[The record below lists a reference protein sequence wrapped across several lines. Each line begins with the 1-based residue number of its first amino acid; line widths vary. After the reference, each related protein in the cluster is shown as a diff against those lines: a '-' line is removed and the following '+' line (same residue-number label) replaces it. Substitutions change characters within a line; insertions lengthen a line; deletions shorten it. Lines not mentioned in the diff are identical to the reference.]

1 MFKNYLVVTFR
12 NLSRNILYVLI
23 NIIGLGLAL
32 AVCIVAYLN
41 NKYDADFDRWH
52 ENRKN
57 IFKVEFIQLI
67 QERPQPYGITPI
79 SLGPLVEN
87 DISGVEKV
95 VRVNVSNSPVKV
107 GEYTFNKRIGWCD
120 SSFFDVFTINMVSG
134 SSASFGDKNTIYI
147 DDDLAKIY
155 FGNEDPV
162 GKIISVFNDSGEE
175 RTFLIGGVFEKL
187 PLNSSFVFQ
196 AITSLDNFIE
206 MWKINE
212 HDWRAWTAGTFL
224 YLSDPSQ
231 ATMVE
236 ELLQQYI
243 PVQNDAR
250 EDFQI
255 ERFYLVP
262 FTRMAHHAWDIWAN
276 WFRQSFHPAAVTAPP
291 IMAIFIL
298 LIACFNFMN
307 TAIAFSSRRLKEIGV
322 RKVAGGNRSQ
332 IIMQFMSEYL
342 LLSLLAIFLAVFFG
356 RFLVSLYSRMW
367 EYMDITLSFKEYP
380 ELWIYLFL
388 LWIIT
393 ALLAGTYPSFYISR
407 FNPVFIFQD
416 KLRIGGRNI
425 LSKILLTLQFII
437 SVLALVSGFIFSQ
450 NARFQ
455 NNLYL
460 GYDKD
465 NIIAIPINNHSH
477 FITYRNAIKS
487 NPKIES
493 IGESEEHIGWS
504 NFIRSVEYQGVRYEV
519 RALDIGDDYFQTM
532 GLKLIDGREFPPELE
547 QTDKEY
553 SIIVNKKFVEEYG
566 LQNPVGQRVMMN
578 DTVPLNIVGVMENIY
593 LYGFW
598 AKIEP
603 MMLRRGVNDRMRTL
617 AVRTS
622 QEDMGEVNQYLESEW
637 KELVP
642 NYPYEGVFQDDE
654 MDEARDINKNIKNI
668 YIFLA
673 LIATILSAIG
683 LYTLVS
689 LSIIRRTKE
698 IGVRKVM
705 GASVHRIIK
714 VLNREYLIM
723 LVMACIFGSLSGY
736 YMSKMLMDSIW
747 EVFTDI
753 SIFCYLIPISLIFVV
768 AAITT
773 GSKVYSAATKN
784 PTDSLR
790 YE

>member
-1 MFKNYLVVTFR
+1 MLKNYFVVTFR

-52 ENRKN
+52 QNRKS
-57 IFKVEFIQLI
+57 IFKIEFTQLI
-67 QERPQPYGITPI
+67 QERPQKYGITPI
-79 SLGPLVEN
+79 SLGPLIKN
-87 DISGVEKV
+87 DITGIKEV
-95 VRVNVSNSPVKV
+95 VRVQMSNSPVKV
-107 GEYTFNKRIGWCD
+107 GENTFNKRIGWCD
-120 SSFFDVFTINMVSG
+120 SAFFDVFTINMISG
-134 SSASFGDKNTIYI
+134 SAISFGDKNIILI
-147 DDDLAKIY
+147 DEELADIY
-155 FGNEDPV
+155 FGDENAV
-162 GKIISVFNDSGEE
+162 GKIISVFNDSEEE
-175 RTFLIGGVFEKL
+175 RTFLVGGVFEKL
-187 PLNSSFVFQ
+187 PLNSSFRFQ
-196 AITSLDNFIE
+196 AVTSLDNFIE

-212 HDWRAWTAGTFL
+212 HDWRALTAGTFI
-224 YLSDPSQ
+224 YLSDPSRS
-231 ATMVE
+231 TVVE

-250 EDFQI
+250 EDFKI

-262 FTRMAHHAWDIWAN
+262 FTRMAHHARDIWAN
-276 WFRQSFHPAAVTAPP
+276 WFRQSFHPAAVTTPP
-291 IMAIFIL
+291 IMAVFIL

-332 IIMQFMSEYL
+332 IIIQFMGEYM

-356 RFLVSLYSRMW
+356 RYLVSLYSRMW
-367 EYMDITLSFKEYP
+367 EYLDIALSFKENP
-380 ELWIYLFL
+380 ELWLYLFL
-388 LWIIT
+388 LLIVT
-393 ALLAGTYPSFYISR
+393 ALLAGTYPSFYISS

-437 SVLALVSGFIFSQ
+437 SVLALVSGMIFSQ

-465 NIIAIPINNHSH
+465 NIIAVPVNNRSH
-477 FITYRNAIKS
+477 FIAYRDAIKG

-553 SIIVNKKFVEEYG
+553 SIIINKKFVEEFG
-566 LQNPVGQRVMMN
+566 IQNPVGQRIMVN
-578 DTVPLNIVGVMENIY
+578 DTVPLYIVGVMENIY

-598 AKIEP
+598 SKIEP
-603 MMLRRGVNDRMRTL
+603 MMFRRGVNDRMRTL
-617 AVRTS
+617 AVRAS
-622 QEDMGEVNQYLESEW
+622 EENLREVNQYLEKEW

-642 NYPYEGVFQDDE
+642 NYPYEGYFQDDL
-654 MDEARDINKNIKNI
+654 MDEARDINKNIKNV

-673 LIATILSAIG
+673 FIATILSAIG

-689 LSIIRRTKE
+689 LSTLRRTKE

-705 GASVHRIIK
+705 GATIPRIIR
-714 VLNREYLIM
+714 VLNREFMIM
-723 LVMACIFGSLSGY
+723 LIIACAGGSLGGY

-747 EVFTDI
+747 DVFTDI
-753 SIFCYLIPISLIFVV
+753 TLICYLIPIILIFIV
-768 AAITT
+768 AILTT
-773 GSKVYSAATKN
+773 GWKVYSAATKN
-784 PTDSLR
+784 PTESLR

>member
-1 MFKNYLVVTFR
+1 MLKNYLVVTFR

-57 IFKVEFIQLI
+57 IFKVEFILPI
-67 QERPQPYGITPI
+67 QERPQPYGITPM
-79 SLGPLVEN
+79 SLGPMVVN
-87 DISGVEKV
+87 DISGVDKV
-95 VRVNVSNSPVKV
+95 VRVQMSGSPVKV
-107 GEYTFNKRIGWCD
+107 GENTFNKSIGWCD
-120 SSFFDVFTINMVSG
+120 SAFFDVFTIDMLSG

-147 DDDLAKIY
+147 DDDLANIY
-155 FGNEDPV
+155 FGYEDPV
-162 GKIISVFNDSGEE
+162 GKILSVFNDSGEE
-175 RTFLIGGVFEKL
+175 RTFLIGGVFKKL
-187 PLNSSFVFQ
+187 PLNSSFTFQ

-212 HDWRAWTAGTFL
+212 YDWTAWTAGTFL

-231 ATMVE
+231 KGVIE

-250 EDFQI
+250 KDVPI

-276 WFRQSFHPAAVTAPP
+276 WFRQSFHPAAVKAPP
-291 IMAIFIL
+291 IMAVFIL

-322 RKVAGGNRSQ
+322 RKVAGGNRIQ
-332 IIMQFMSEYL
+332 IIQQFMGEYFL
-342 LLSLLAIFLAVFFG
+342 LGLLAILLAVLVG
-356 RFLVSLYSRMW
+356 RYLVSLYSRMW
-367 EYMDITLSFKEYP
+367 EYLDFSLSFKEYP

-388 LWIIT
+388 LLVVT
-393 ALLAGTYPSFYISR
+393 TLLAGTYPSFYISR

-416 KLRIGGRNI
+416 KLKIGGRNI
-425 LSKILLTLQFII
+425 LSKILLTLQFVI
-437 SVLALVSGFIFSQ
+437 SLLALVSGFIFSQ
-450 NARFQ
+450 NAKFQ

-465 NIIAIPINNHSH
+465 NIIAIPINNRSH
-477 FITYRNAIKS
+477 FITFRDVVKA
-487 NPKIES
+487 NPKIIS

-504 NFIRSVEYQGVRYEV
+504 NFSRPVEYQGVEYEV
-519 RALDIGDDYFQTM
+519 RALDIGDNYFETM
-532 GLKLIDGREFPPELE
+532 GLKLIEGREFPPELE
-547 QTDKEY
+547 QTDRES
-553 SIIVNKKFVEEYG
+553 SIIVNEKFVEEYG

-578 DTVPLNIVGVMENIY
+578 DTVPLYIVGVMGNVY
-593 LYGFW
+593 LYGVW
-598 AKIEP
+598 SKIEP
-603 MMLRRGVNDRMRTL
+603 MMLRRGVNDRIRTL
-617 AVRTS
+617 VVKVS
-622 QEDMGEVNQYLESEW
+622 EDNLGEVFQYLENEW

-642 NYPYEGVFQDDE
+642 NYPFEGEFQADL
-654 MDEARDINKNIKNI
+654 MDEAKDINKNIKNI

-673 LIATILSAIG
+673 IIATILSAIG

-689 LSIIRRTKE
+689 LSVIRRTKE

-705 GASVHRIIK
+705 GASVPRIIRI
-714 VLNREYLIM
+714 LNREYLII
-723 LVMACIFGSLSGY
+723 LVIACIGGSFGGY
-736 YMSKMLMDSIW
+736 YMSKILMASIW

-753 SIFCYLIPISLIFVV
+753 SFLCYLIPVVMIFIV
-768 AAITT
+768 AAVTT
-773 GSKVYSAATKN
+773 GWKVYSAATQN
-784 PTDSLR
+784 PTESLR

>member
-1 MFKNYLVVTFR
+1 MLKNYLVVTFR
-12 NLSRNILYVLI
+12 NLSRNILYVFI

-41 NKYDADFDRWH
+41 NKYDADFDGWH

-57 IFKVEFIQLI
+57 IFKIEFIQLI

-87 DISGVEKV
+87 DISAVEKV
-95 VRVNVSNSPVKV
+95 IRVNMSNSPVKV
-107 GEYTFNKRIGWCD
+107 GENTFNKSIAWCD
-120 SSFFDVFTINMVSG
+120 STFFDVFTINMISG
-134 SSASFGDKNTIYI
+134 SSILFGDKNTIYI
-147 DDDLAKIY
+147 DDDLANIY

-162 GKIISVFNDSGEE
+162 GKILSVFNDSGEE
-175 RTFLIGGVFEKL
+175 RTFLVGGVFEKL
-187 PLNSSFVFQ
+187 PLNSSFTFQ

-224 YLSDPSQ
+224 QLSDPSQ
-231 ATMVE
+231 AAVIE

-250 EDFQI
+250 EDFPI
-255 ERFYLVP
+255 ERFYLIP
-262 FTRMAHHAWDIWAN
+262 FTEMAHHAWDIWAN

-291 IMAIFIL
+291 VMAIFIL

-322 RKVAGGNRSQ
+322 RKVAGGNRNQ
-332 IIMQFMSEYL
+332 IIIQFMSEYL
-342 LLSLLAIFLAVFFG
+342 LLSLLSICLAVFFG
-356 RFLVSLYSRMW
+356 RYLVSLYSRMW

-388 LWIIT
+388 LWIVA
-393 ALLAGTYPSFYISR
+393 ALLAGMYPSFYISR

-416 KLRIGGRNI
+416 KLKIGGRNI

-437 SVLALVSGFIFSQ
+437 SVLTLVSGFIFSQ

-455 NNLYL
+455 NNLHL

-465 NIIAIPINNHSH
+465 NIIAVPLDNRSK
-477 FITYRNAIKS
+477 FIAYRDAVKS

-504 NFIRSVEYQGVRYEV
+504 NFIRSVEYQGIRYEV
-519 RALDIGDDYFQTM
+519 RALDIGDGYFQTM
-532 GLKLIDGREFPPELE
+532 GLKLTDGREFPPELE
-547 QTDKEY
+547 QTDREY
-553 SIIVNKKFVEEYG
+553 SIIVNEKFVEEYG
-566 LQNPVGQRVMMN
+566 LQNPVGQRVMAN
-578 DTVPLNIVGVMENIY
+578 DTIPLYIVGVMENIY
-593 LYGFW
+593 LYGVW
-598 AKIEP
+598 SKIEP
-603 MMLRRGVNDRMRTL
+603 MMFRRGVNDRMRTL
-617 AVRTS
+617 VVKTS
-622 QEDMGEVNQYLESEW
+622 EENLREVNQYLEEQW
-637 KELVP
+637 KELLP
-642 NYPYEGVFQDDE
+642 NYPYEGFFQDDL
-654 MDEARDINKNIKNI
+654 MDEARDINKNIKNV

-673 LIATILSAIG
+673 FIATILSAIG

-698 IGVRKVM
+698 VGVRKVM
-705 GASVHRIIK
+705 GASVPRIIR
-714 VLNREYLIM
+714 VLNREYLFLLII
-723 LVMACIFGSLSGY
+723 ACIGGSFGGY
-736 YMSKMLMDSIW
+736 YLSRMLMNSIW

-753 SIFCYLIPISLIFVV
+753 SFLCYLIPIVMIFLV

-773 GSKVYSAATKN
+773 GWKVYSAATKN
-784 PTDSLR
+784 PTESLR